1 MLTTNQI
8 FCCDC
13 LAGMA
18 QLHDACIPL
27 TVTSPPYGTMRE
39 YGGHGWDFPAVAKEL
54 YRITMTG
61 GVLVWV
67 VQEQIVDGS
76 ESGDSS
82 RQRLH
87 FMDLGFRCHQTLLMV
102 RPGSRQYTAKRY
114 GCPPEYAFVF
124 SRGVPRTFR
133 PVAVRR
139 RKDMRPRLVA
149 HRNADGHQYLGS
161 ARRATTHVRRNA
173 FWSYAVGK
181 HTAQESYS
189 FDHPA
194 LMPEKMAADFI
205 RSYSN
210 VGDLVFDP
218 MAGAA
223 TTLKMALLNTR
234 AFLGFEVNEQY
245 VQIAKRRLQDAEE
258 YQRQMRAM
266 LGGRVQ
272 AEGQSDVE
280 NTA

>member
-18 QLHDACIPL
+18 QMNDACIPL

-67 VQEQIVDGS
+67 VQEQIVGGS

-102 RPGSRQYTAKRY
+102 RPGSRQYTAKRFRVQQ
-114 GCPPEYAFVF
+114 GCASHLPPGCCPAAERSDGATRLTPQPRWSSVLRVGSEKDEARPPERLLVL
-124 SRGVPRTFR
+124 RG
-133 PVAVRR
+133 
-139 RKDMRPRLVA
+139 RKA
-149 HRNADGHQYLGS
+149 HG
-161 ARRATTHVRRNA
+161 
-173 FWSYAVGK
+173 
-181 HTAQESYS
+181 
-189 FDHPA
+189 P
-194 LMPEKMAADFI
+194 
-205 RSYSN
+205 
-210 VGDLVFDP
+210 GDLRIRPPRPHARED
-218 MAGAA
+218 G
-223 TTLKMALLNTR
+223 L
-234 AFLGFEVNEQY
+234 
-245 VQIAKRRLQDAEE
+245 
-258 YQRQMRAM
+258 
-266 LGGRVQ
+266 
-272 AEGQSDVE
+272 
-280 NTA
+280 